1 MTYNRVSPHKA
12 TLILSCLGQISLLGN
27 IPHVPRLTTGR
38 PAASPNPPFQKSEY
52 PGVAYQLGT
61 WFGRMGVTSNCF
73 DPQARKPLGRWL
85 VLKSPG
91 ANPRFKFP
99 FDHMDAHSQQNRK
112 IQYPGVVQLVARVV
126 WEDGCGIQLL

>member
-38 PAASPNPPFQKSEY
+38 PAAGPNPPFQKSEY

-61 WFGRMGVTSNCF
+61 WFGSVDGPSNDF
-73 DPQARKPLGRWL
+73 DPRPRKSLG
-85 VLKSPG
+85 
-91 ANPRFKFP
+91 
-99 FDHMDAHSQQNRK
+99 Q
-112 IQYPGVVQLVARVV
+112 
-126 WEDGCGIQLL
+126 